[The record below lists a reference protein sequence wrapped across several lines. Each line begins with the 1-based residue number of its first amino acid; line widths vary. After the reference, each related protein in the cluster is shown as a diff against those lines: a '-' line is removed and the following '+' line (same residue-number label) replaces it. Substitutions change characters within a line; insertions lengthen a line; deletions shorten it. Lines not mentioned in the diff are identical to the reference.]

1 MKIDLRDEALSKYDG
16 YLKDK
21 LSEQCRDQS
30 NPSFGQYN
38 LLAHLSTY
46 FDNDIVVDIGT
57 GATAASARA
66 LSYNE
71 TNTVYS
77 YDTEFSEIAKGH
89 IDRLDNVIYEVFNP
103 LKSSKDRDIMMSAS
117 LISLDVDP
125 HDGKKEAE
133 FYGFFLNND
142 WKGIM
147 ICDDIRMG
155 WDSRHDHI
163 TMASFWNNVHKP
175 KYDLTT
181 TKYSHHTGTGLICF
195 DNQEVFFNLDSSKT
209 TDDPHLWVTSLDNE
223 TTIERFD
230 DGTFI
235 TNYGTTGTWNV
246 VVDDAGEEKILIKT
260 QSGSI
265 EVPNF

>member
-1 MKIDLRDEALSKYDG
+1 MPLVEQMYNSLMEDPDLEIGEDQTREEAARIEA
-16 YLKDK
+16 
-21 LSEQCRDQS
+21 EQRAR
-30 NPSFGQYN
+30 QYIN
-38 LLAHLSTY
+38 
-46 FDNDIVVDIGT
+46 N
-57 GATAASARA
+57 
-66 LSYNE
+66 
-71 TNTVYS
+71 
-77 YDTEFSEIAKGH
+77 
-89 IDRLDNVIYEVFNP
+89 LDNVIYNVFNP
-103 LKSSKDRDIMMSAS
+103 LKSLKGKDIILSAS

-181 TKYSHHTGTGLICF
+181 TKYSHHTGTGLICL

-209 TDDPHLWVTSLDNE
+209 SDDPHLWVTSLDNE

-235 TNYGTTGTWNV
+235 TNYGATGTWDV
-246 VVDDAGEEKILIKT
+246 VVDAAGEEKILIKT